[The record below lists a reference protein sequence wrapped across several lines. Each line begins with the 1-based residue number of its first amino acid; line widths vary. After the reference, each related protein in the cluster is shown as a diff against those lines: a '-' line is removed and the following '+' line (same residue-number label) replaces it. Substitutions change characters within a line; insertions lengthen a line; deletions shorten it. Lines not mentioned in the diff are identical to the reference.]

1 MNFKLG
7 EILPQIYHLSFG
19 SGYDLAMHFI
29 RAQEYYES
37 PKYWHKVFTL
47 VDYMEWYSKGKGKG
61 SFTYPA
67 DWSGFNVPSSV
78 LLDLY
83 GKSGVISDFN
93 RYDEFMKVI
102 IDRLV
107 KDCDSKD
114 FYLIGTSGD
123 GHQGDGDEEG
133 VLMHEIAHG
142 LFYVDPEYNKEVRA
156 LMMEMPKSEREE
168 ATEALKNM
176 GYHISTIGDEI
187 HAYASTGLC
196 TTLEGILSEKTCEPF
211 VETFSR
217 ISKQKFAERVKSREA
232 SS

>member
-1 MNFKLG
+1 MKFKLG

-19 SGYDLAMHFI
+19 SGYDLAMHFL

-37 PKYWHKVFTL
+37 PKYWRKVFTL
-47 VDYMEWYSKGKGKG
+47 VDYMEWYSKEKGKG

-83 GKSGVISDFN
+83 GKPGVIPDFN

-102 IDRLV
+102 VDRLV
-107 KDCDSKD
+107 KDCEGKD
-114 FYLIGTSGD
+114 FYLIGTSEDGYKGD
-123 GHQGDGDEEG
+123 QDEEG

-142 LFYVDPEYNKEVRA
+142 LYFVDQNYRNDMTTCLTYMLAKERMDAEV
-156 LMMEMPKSEREE
+156 
-168 ATEALKNM
+168 ALKNM
-176 GYHISTIGDEI
+176 GYHNSTVLDEI

-196 TTLEGILSEKTCEPF
+196 QALEGVLSEKTCEPF
-211 VETFSR
+211 VAAFSS
-217 ISKQKFAERVKSREA
+217 ISKQKFEERAAKLSA
-232 SS
+232 NK